1 MTSIFETLPFVAAY
15 QPSLLALALLSLAIL
30 VQGVL
35 TAPFAFAPGDEE
47 PGMPLRGTHA
57 DLSFRVIRTYANSIE
72 NLPVFVATLLLAI
85 IAGVDPIWVNW
96 LAGLHVAARFL
107 FWGVYYAGV
116 GKIAGGPRTI
126 GYLGGW
132 ITNTILVAMTIYSLV
147 V

>member
-1 MTSIFETLPFVAAY
+1 MTSILEALPFVVAY
-15 QPSLLALALLSLAIL
+15 QPSLLALAFLCLAVLLQA
-30 VQGVL
+30 VL

-72 NLPVFVATLLLAI
+72 NLPVFIGTLLLAI
-85 IAGVDPIWVNW
+85 ISGVDAVWVNW
-96 LAGLHVAARFL
+96 LAGLHVAARLL
-107 FWGVYYAGV
+107 FWAVYYTGI

-132 ITNTILVAMTIYSLV
+132 ITNTILVGMTIYSLIV
-147 V
+147 